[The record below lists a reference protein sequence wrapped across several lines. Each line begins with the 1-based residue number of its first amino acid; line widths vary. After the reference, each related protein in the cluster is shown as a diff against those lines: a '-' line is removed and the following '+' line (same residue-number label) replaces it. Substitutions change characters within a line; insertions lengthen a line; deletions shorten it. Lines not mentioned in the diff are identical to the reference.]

1 MLPNSVRTQLLQ
13 HKPFA
18 VIGIGP
24 PGSGKSTY
32 LFELAKPLRCDLISA
47 RDIQSAYGTDH
58 SPEIDIRTS
67 RAEALQRIEYQ
78 LSTGMSVVID
88 DMHCFSKQRS
98 VLISLLR
105 QWGVQ
110 KVHGIWFVTPLAVC
124 LQHAEDQRKQYVERT
139 YETLADNS
147 PSLDE
152 GFDSLQLAG
161 FIA

>member
-1 MLPNSVRTQLLQ
+1 MLPNIVRTQLLQ

-32 LFELAKPLRCDLISA
+32 LYELAKPLRCDLVSA
-47 RDIQSAYGTDH
+47 RDIQNAYGTD
-58 SPEIDIRTS
+58 SSANLDIMTS
-67 RAEALQRIEYQ
+67 RAEALQRAEYQ

-88 DMHCFSKQRS
+88 DLHCFSKQRA
-98 VLISLLR
+98 VLVSLLR
-105 QWGVQ
+105 RWGVQ
-110 KVHGIWFVTPLAVC
+110 RVHGIWFVTPLGVC
-124 LQHAEDQRKQYVERT
+124 LHHAEDERKQYVEQTHRA
-139 YETLADNS
+139 LAEIN

-161 FIA
+161 FLA